1 MPEPCWQRA
10 GCCCCCLAAACGP
23 QAGLCSCC
31 SAQLSSAQHTPMW
44 SGSTP
49 GITLLLGA
57 SSASLG
63 WRGLPQ
69 TTASLFITFF
79 FGAHWKV
86 PLLLKQWD
94 WRKGNKFEDFY
105 ILRVQMHILHKPEL
119 LIPEITQSGSW
130 LLIRSGPT
138 FVWYWQSHL
147 SAMKSWQN
155 LPDSPLLPTSSI
167 AQVELFYQLLW
178 VCMRPLVWPVW
189 EIRAKQGIMDAV
201 ELILAITES

>member
-31 SAQLSSAQHTPMW
+31 SAQLSAHQCSLAAHTAPRPSPHSW
-44 SGSTP
+44 EPPLPAWDGGVCPKPQPAFLSLS
-49 GITLLLGA
+49 
-57 SSASLG
+57 SLG
-63 WRGLPQ
+63 HAEKFP
-69 TTASLFITFF
+69 
-79 FGAHWKV
+79 
-86 PLLLKQWD
+86 LKQWD

-105 ILRVQMHILHKPEL
+105 TLRAQMYILRKSEL
-119 LIPEITQSGSW
+119 LILEMRQSRSW
-130 LLIRSGPT
+130 FLIRSGPT
-138 FVWYWQSHL
+138 FVWYWRSHL
-147 SAMKSWQN
+147 SAMKCWQN
-155 LPDSPLLPTSSI
+155 LADSPLLPISSI

-189 EIRAKQGIMDAV
+189 EIRAKQGIMDPV